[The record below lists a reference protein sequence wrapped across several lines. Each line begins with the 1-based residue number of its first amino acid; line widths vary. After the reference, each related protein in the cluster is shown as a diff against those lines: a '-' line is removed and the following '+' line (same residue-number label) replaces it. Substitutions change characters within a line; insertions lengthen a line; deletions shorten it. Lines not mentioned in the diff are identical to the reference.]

1 MHCYRRRRA
10 RHTYAASK
18 LSRHLAAN
26 GPAHRNAGAMPEFY
40 NGAIDFQPVEEEDQR
55 PKINAACEPG
65 CSSAWKNYL
74 ACGERIEAKVGPYC
88 SFAPAP
94 HQPRSHPVRARS
106 LAAASLAPLRPRAP
120 QAVARAASFCLR
132 LSWPPARAQGSG
144 DCSSWYMDYH
154 RCLDQCAVKTLFKV
168 TN

>member
-1 MHCYRRRRA
+1 
-10 RHTYAASK
+10 
-18 LSRHLAAN
+18 
-26 GPAHRNAGAMPEFY
+26 MPEFY

-74 ACGERIEAKVGPYC
+74 ACGERIEAKVWPYC
-88 SFAPAP
+88 SLRP
-94 HQPRSHPVRARS
+94 HPTSHAAIQCGPARS
-106 LAAASLAPLRPRAP
+106 LLRHWHHHALEHRKLWLVLHHSA
-120 QAVARAASFCLR
+120 FR